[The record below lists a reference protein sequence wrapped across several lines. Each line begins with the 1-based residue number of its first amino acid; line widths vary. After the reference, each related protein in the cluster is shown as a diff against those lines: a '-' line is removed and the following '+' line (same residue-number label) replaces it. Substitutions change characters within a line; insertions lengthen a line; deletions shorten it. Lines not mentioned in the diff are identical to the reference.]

1 MTSDCVAYG
10 QIEMIP
16 RQVTQQKT
24 TTSEGDGLYENID
37 TFPQKLVNIIFTET
51 S

>member
-16 RQVTQQKT
+16 RQVTQQT
-24 TTSEGDGLYENID
+24 TTSEGDGPYENID